1 MNALLLAKAHA
12 NPYYINRLYVKLAGN
27 AISGLLLDYLM
38 KQFSLADSSK
48 NNIITLFD
56 TDICDNTFLFVEELT
71 QARRK
76 LKKLPFITIVQRSEA
91 GKFTYSLDPVLFNR
105 YVEELQR

>member
-48 NNIITLFD
+48 NNIITLPD
-56 TDICDNTFLFVEELT
+56 ADICDNTFLFEEELA
-71 QARRK
+71 QARKK
-76 LKKLPFITIVQRSEA
+76 LKKLPFITIVPRSEA
-91 GKFTYSLDPVLFNR
+91 GKFTYALDPLLFNQ
-105 YVEELQR
+105 YIEELKR

>member
-12 NPYYINRLYVKLAGN
+12 NPYYINRLYVKLAGSG
-27 AISGLLLDYLM
+27 ISGLLLDYLM
-38 KQFSLADSSK
+38 KQFSLTDSSK
-48 NNIITLFD
+48 NNIITLLD
-56 TDICDNTFLFVEELT
+56 ADICDNTFLFEEELVK
-71 QARRK
+71 AKIK